1 MSFFLCQIL
10 VVLSIYLRLYR
21 KFIGFILFLVYVGGL
36 MILVRYCVM
45 LIPSNK
51 FLTSAALYLVPTA
64 SLVSIGSP
72 LVKEISGFSLGLLYS
87 YSSIYLVAILL
98 YLVILAIVEIVGY
111 SRGIIKF

>member
-1 MSFFLCQIL
+1 MSFFLGLIL
-10 VVLSIYLRLYR
+10 VVISIYLRLYR

-36 MILVRYCVM
+36 IILVSYCVM

-51 FLTSAALYLVPTA
+51 FLTSAALYLIPIA
-64 SLVSIGSP
+64 SLITSINP
-72 LVKEISGFSLGLLYS
+72 WLMEISGFSFGLLYS
-87 YSSIYLVAILL
+87 SRSIFLVALLL